1 MKRKQLFGPLALI
14 GVCLV
19 GTTPASAAF
28 ISFSE
33 ATDPITVTT
42 DIVGATI
49 TKSSEFASLSLGTV
63 GTPSPSTLIFE
74 RQMTNQGTMTGEG
87 GGGGVSDVVRLDSFV
102 SGTTTLG
109 FLATFQSDTET
120 GISPPPLGPNNP
132 TNLLENGTLQLLTD
146 PRSRSRCQG

>member
-1 MKRKQLFGPLALI
+1 MNAKKSFIPLALI
-14 GVCLV
+14 GICSL

-102 SGTTTLG
+102 SGTTTVG
-109 FLATFQSDTET
+109 FLATFQSDTKT
-120 GISPPPLGPNNP
+120 GISPPPVGSKQSDQFARERNFTASN
-132 TNLLENGTLQLLTD
+132 
-146 PRSRSRCQG
+146 